1 MRQLFRS
8 LLCVLTLLARPVSA
22 QSDPGAMP
30 SPPPPK
36 GPPTKE
42 LPKTNPNKAPAGGE
56 IRKAVRVPSGPA
68 APTGPVP
75 PGKAGAEALLQMA
88 FASYGAGNNAL
99 ALEQLDQ
106 AEKLKPNVADAW
118 NLRGAILLRQN
129 DYNRAETA
137 FKRAVNLDPDLWAA
151 KFNVAEIP
159 FRRKEFAKAL
169 KGFEDLSI
177 QTDRYK
183 LAIEWELL
191 QYKMVV
197 CALLL
202 NDEPGAQKR
211 FGRLRPGGSSP
222 AYFYCQ
228 AAFAFAKKDTTGANK
243 FLSYADASSRPG
255 MRSIFS
261 DTLVRVG
268 WVSGGNAGYDP
279 TQGQTAGPK
288 SRGLPVPVLP
298 PPIDLD
304 LPTGSGGVLSP
315 DVPGGP
321 KSEPPLDGSPAPKEK
336 DAPKEKEK
344 PAGEAKPEGKSDAK
358 PELTPPPLKDPKP
371 SAAWGLPVPGW
382 IAVRPLRA
390 AADAAGYRRIANSPD
405 AYAAKLR
412 EAQLRLRAKEFDT
425 ASRLLEEAIALTDNP
440 AEVHNLRGAIEFY
453 RGDFPKAEALFRKA
467 LAADPTSW
475 PARFNLA
482 EIAFAKKDYPA
493 ARELYEAMLP
503 ETDTL
508 KQPVEREML
517 QFKVVLSLLQ
527 DGKVELAQRIAERLP
542 LAGQT
547 PARYYCQVALEA
559 HAKRYDKAAEV
570 LNSAEQFYATSLN
583 FLFSQSLEKL
593 GILPLPTSAAATPP
607 PAANPPASATPP
619 PVAAATP
626 APGTPPKQAEP
637 PRSPESQMLDEIVS
651 GRAISP
657 GTRPAVPPPAA
668 ATAAAAI
675 TTTPAQPVAPA
686 PAARPAAETPHGWL
700 ADLVRSLFP
709 GSEPTRLEV
718 LLFALGALNLLGM
731 LWLMGNEVFTRWIRP
746 RSLSLHTAGSVGV
759 AVNKVRNIERLRIR
773 FSIANMTTRSQTVG
787 QLDAVMTG
795 QGDWKRTFHW
805 RKLCLNP
812 SGNSAAFEEMDVY
825 PLVLLPG
832 EVASLYVDFVADGS
846 DAPAQWAKGSYR
858 IEVLGWTEAHAGRS
872 RPDFKAVF
880 PLEVPSIP
888 WRNQELLV
896 DLAIDRSKDGKPRQ
910 PQFLDAEEIAARNAA
925 RSAAEA
931 AEAEAKYSG
940 AASAAA
946 PSTSSTTAAPAPPP
960 PSVAAATKPAAPP
973 RPARKPPE
981 PGPELPLFDRSA
993 DRASA
998 AAPSVAAETIEEP
1011 VAVAAAEPV
1020 PFEAAPAE
1028 PIRASRA
1035 EAETVAP
1042 PARPLPPI
1050 ATHPAARP
1058 SNRPPGT
1065 TLVPL
1070 PPRASEGVAAPA
1082 PPPPAKDLLRASA
1095 PRHRR

>member
-1 MRQLFRS
+1 MRQSFRS
-8 LLCVLTLLARPVSA
+8 LLCVLTLSAGRVLA

-36 GPPTKE
+36 GPPTKV
-42 LPKTNPNKAPAGGE
+42 LPQTNPNKAPAGGE

-68 APTGPVP
+68 APTGPIP
-75 PGKAGAEALLQMA
+75 PGKAGGEMLLQMA
-88 FASYGAGNNAL
+88 FASYESGNSAL

-129 DYNRAETA
+129 DYNRAEAA

-159 FRRKEFAKAL
+159 FRRKEYAKAL
-169 KGFEDLSI
+169 KNFEDLSI

-191 QYKMVV
+191 QYKLVV
-197 CALLL
+197 CSLLL

-211 FGRLRPGGSSP
+211 FGRLRPGGASP

-228 AAFAFAKKDTTGANK
+228 AAFAFAKKDKEGANK

-268 WVSGGNAGYDP
+268 WVAGGSVTYDP
-279 TQGQTAGPK
+279 TQGQSSGPR

-304 LPTGSGGVLSP
+304 LPSGAGGIASP

-321 KSEPPLDGSPAPKEK
+321 KSEPPLAGPGEAAAPKEK
-336 DAPKEKEK
+336 
-344 PAGEAKPEGKSDAK
+344 PAEDAKPEGKPESKSEAK
-358 PELTPPPLKDPKP
+358 PALTPPPLKEPKP
-371 SAAWGLPVPGW
+371 NASLRSLPGW
-382 IAVRPLRA
+382 IAVRSFSPRA
-390 AADAAGYRRIANSPD
+390 QDGASSDYRRIANQPD

-412 EAQLRLRAKEFDT
+412 EAQLKLRAKEFDT
-425 ASRLLEEAIALTDNP
+425 ASRLLQEAIGLTDNP

-453 RGDFPKAEALFRKA
+453 RGDFPKAEALFRQA
-467 LAADPTSW
+467 LAADPASW

-482 EIAFAKKDYPA
+482 EIAFAKKEYAA

-527 DGKVELAQRIAERLP
+527 EGKVELAQRIAERLP

-593 GILPLPTSAAATPP
+593 GILPLPNTAAASPPAATPAP
-607 PAANPPASATPP
+607 TAAATPP

-626 APGTPPKQAEP
+626 APVASSLPKKTEP

-651 GRAISP
+651 GRAMSP
-657 GTRPAVPPPAA
+657 ATPAA
-668 ATAAAAI
+668 ALTTAAGA
-675 TTTPAQPVAPA
+675 A
-686 PAARPAAETPHGWL
+686 PAAAVAAPARVAPPRSADAPQGWL
-700 ADLVRSLFP
+700 AEVVRSLFP

-718 LLFALGALNLLGM
+718 LLFALGVLNLLGM

-787 QLDAVMTG
+787 QLDAVMSG

-910 PQFLDAEEIAARNAA
+910 PQFLDTEEIEARNAA
-925 RSAAEA
+925 AAAAEDH
-931 AEAEAKYSG
+931 AKYSG
-940 AASAAA
+940 AA
-946 PSTSSTTAAPAPPP
+946 PAAPA
-960 PSVAAATKPAAPP
+960 SAAPAAGSPSATTKTTTPP
-973 RPARKPPE
+973 RQARKPVE
-981 PGPELPLFDRSA
+981 AGPELPLFQQTA
-993 DRASA
+993 VATAS
-998 AAPSVAAETIEEP
+998 AAETIVPTAEASVAIPPPEP
-1011 VAVAAAEPV
+1011 APLVGVQPEPTRN
-1020 PFEAAPAE
+1020 A
-1028 PIRASRA
+1028 RA
-1035 EAETVAP
+1035 EAPAATQTVAP

-1070 PPRASEGVAAPA
+1070 PPRASESVAAPA
-1082 PPPPAKDLLRASA
+1082 PPPPAKDLARANLG